1 MMFPRMMA
9 VAERGWTRETL
20 CDHADFSRRAE
31 AHRALLASM
40 GISMLPQPL
49 WDPQPLSRLQK
60 LAQHYKKTL
69 NKETILA
76 FLQSKDDA
84 D

>member
-1 MMFPRMMA
+1 MKSSTEPVGNSVRSSLVQDA
-9 VAERGWTRETL
+9 I
-20 CDHADFSRRAE
+20 SAE
-31 AHRALLASM
+31 AHRALLASL

-76 FLQSKDDA
+76 FLQPKNDA